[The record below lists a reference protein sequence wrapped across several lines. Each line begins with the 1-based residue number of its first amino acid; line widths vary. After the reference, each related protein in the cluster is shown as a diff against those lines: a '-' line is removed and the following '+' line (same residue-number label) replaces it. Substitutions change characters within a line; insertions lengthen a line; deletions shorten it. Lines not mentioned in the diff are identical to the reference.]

1 MGEWGRGG
9 QGEWA
14 QGQALADFLHHPR
27 TLALTPSEMGS
38 IEDFEERRDRSAVVS
53 SRPKETRGVGGSC
66 DMSGRGVS
74 TAATRA
80 VAAAAWTG
88 GFVLVTP
95 CRGNWKTE
103 RKDRKWGSS
112 ESQESAYLQAA
123 GEGGEADGMLRGRAP
138 LLRVPA
144 ARSGRTEEGFSTRAF
159 KYLKVAIASQSPT
172 CTYCRAHPAPPRPLV
187 FRKRAPYS
195 LDHSS
200 HDLVS
205 YPCAIR

>member
-38 IEDFEERRDRSAVVS
+38 IEDFEESRDRSAVVS

-66 DMSGRGVS
+66 DMSGCGVS

-144 ARSGRTEEGFSTRAF
+144 ACSGLGPRRTEEGFSTRAF

-172 CTYCRAHPAPPRPLV
+172 CTYCRAHPDPTA
-187 FRKRAPYS
+187 
-195 LDHSS
+195 SS
-200 HDLVS
+200 GFQEKSTLLFGS
-205 YPCAIR
+205 FFP